1 MNTFAHNNPRLRR
14 TFSLVALGAVLAV
27 SAVTLSQ
34 CRFSGDSLTGVDLN
48 ASRGSVH
55 SECVQACQDKYKA
68 SREAEQERHRKALL
82 GCGTDILCKQAEDK
96 LFVDNLKA
104 IEGSMQDCKR
114 GCYNEGSGNGGGQ

>member
-34 CRFSGDSLTGVDLN
+34 CRFSGEDVTGVDFN
-48 ASRGSVH
+48 ANRGSAH

-68 SREAEQERHRKALL
+68 ARAAEEDRHRKALL
-82 GCGTDILCKQAEDK
+82 GCGSDIACKQAEDK
-96 LFVDNLKA
+96 LFVDNLKG
-104 IEGSMQDCKR
+104 IEQSMQDCKR
-114 GCYNEGSGNGGGQ
+114 GCYNEGGGGGGQ